1 MSTSSPGL
9 TRGPRAAGPPIPPR
23 NWRPYALTAALLAA
37 ILLSAHASEL
47 DLQRFLAG
55 LPRVANYLWRTLPT
69 LRASTLLDD
78 LAEWFWAW
86 RLWGRLLLDT
96 MLIGYVGTVLGAAAA
111 LALSLLAAANTT
123 PGPITARVARTVMDV
138 ARSVPVL
145 VFGLMFV
152 FAFGLGPL
160 PGALALAVHSAGAL
174 GKLFTEVHENAAQSP
189 IDGVRATGAAWSQTM
204 RYGVF
209 PQSLPGL
216 VSYALLRFEINVRE
230 AAVLGFVGAGGIGQE
245 LYIVVRRFEYQDISA
260 IVLMILA
267 MVATLDVVCG
277 WLRRRVTA

>member
-1 MSTSSPGL
+1 M
-9 TRGPRAAGPPIPPR
+9 
-23 NWRPYALTAALLAA
+23 TAAPRSFGTGWGNGWRTWALSAVLLAA
-37 ILLSAHASEL
+37 ILLSAHASEV
-47 DLQRFLAG
+47 DMRRFLAG
-55 LPRVANYLWRTLPT
+55 LPRVGAYLWRTLPT
-69 LRASTLLDD
+69 LHWASLGEDV
-78 LAEWFWAW
+78 AEWFWAW

-96 MLIGYVGTVLGAAAA
+96 MLVGYVGTVLGAAAA
-111 LALSLLAAANTT
+111 LALSLLAAANTA
-123 PGPITARVARTVMDV
+123 PGRIVARVARTAMDV

-174 GKLFTEVHENAAQSP
+174 GKLFTEVHENAAAGP
-189 IDGVRATGAAWSQTM
+189 VDGVRATGAAWASTM

-216 VSYALLRFEINVRE
+216 VSYALLRLEINVRE

-267 MVATLDVVCG
+267 MVATLDLVCG